1 VTASTTD
8 VPEGNTLATRL
19 ISFGFHEVIS
29 DIICMNGSDIQFWQ
43 ACHDLVGFFA
53 YGDESLEEF

>member
-1 VTASTTD
+1 

-53 YGDESLEEF
+53 YGDDSLEEF